1 MRRGFIGI
9 VLGAVLAASFPA
21 SAKEVAGVTL
31 PDTLT
36 IGSTTLKLN
45 GAGLRKKAMFKV
57 YVGGLYLETP
67 SKDAT
72 AILESNKSKAVRMHF
87 LRDLSKEQL
96 TDAFKEGFEA
106 NAKERA
112 TAQQA
117 NVDKFLALFADVKEG
132 EELTFSYAPGT
143 GTTILK
149 GDQPIGVIAGKD
161 FADALYAV
169 WLGPVPPTEDL
180 KKGMLGL

>member
-1 MRRGFIGI
+1 MRKRFIGI
-9 VLGAVLAASFPA
+9 VLGAALSASFVA
-21 SAKEVAGVTL
+21 SAKEIAGVTL
-31 PDTLT
+31 PDTLM
-36 IGSTTLKLN
+36 IGSTALKLN

-67 SKDAT
+67 SKDAA
-72 AILESNKSKAVRMHF
+72 AILASNKSKAVRMHF

-106 NAKERA
+106 NAKEKA
-112 TAQQA
+112 TAQQG
-117 NVDKFLALFADVKEG
+117 NVDKFLGWVTDVKEG

-143 GTTILK
+143 GTTVLK

-180 KKGMLGL
+180 KNGMLGL